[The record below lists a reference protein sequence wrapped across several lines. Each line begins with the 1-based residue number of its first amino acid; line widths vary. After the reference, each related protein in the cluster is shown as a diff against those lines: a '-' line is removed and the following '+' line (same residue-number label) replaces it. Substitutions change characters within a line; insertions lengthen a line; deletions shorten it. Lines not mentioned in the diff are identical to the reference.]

1 MSLTMYD
8 VSIPAFVRGFANL
21 THLIDKGAVFARDNA
36 IDPAELTQARLAP
49 DMRPFT
55 AQIHLASDNAKGCV
69 ARLAGVEIPGF
80 PDTEQTFDELKTRID
95 KTVAFITGLDRA
107 AIDAS
112 DGKTV
117 IFKTRNRAIEFEARH
132 YLLTFALPNFYF
144 HLTTAYAILRH
155 KGVPLAK
162 PDYLG
167 KE

>member
-8 VSIPAFVRGFANL
+8 VSIPAFVRGFATL
-21 THLIDKGAVFARDNA
+21 THLIDKGAAFARDNK
-36 IDPAELTQARLAP
+36 IDPAELTGARLAP

-55 AQIHLASDNAKGCV
+55 SQIQFASDTAKGCG

-80 PDTEQTFDELKTRID
+80 PDTETTFPELKVRID
-95 KTVAFITGLDRA
+95 KTVAFITSLDRA
-107 AIDAS
+107 TIDAS
-112 DGKTV
+112 EGKTV
-117 IFKTRNRAIEFEARH
+117 VLKTRNSALEFEARH

-144 HLTTAYAILRH
+144 HVTTAYAILRH

-162 PDYLG
+162 PDFLG